1 MLTKHDVSLI
11 TRISY
16 CNLPNELYVNAIYK
30 TADFL
35 EVIKL
40 IDIKLASVR
49 PGHHIADFLFDEYP
63 ADMQSAF
70 DDWMKSNP
78 IKSVDLKEPK

>member
-1 MLTKHDVSLI
+1 MLTKHDVSAI

-16 CNLPNELYVNAIYK
+16 CNLPNDSYVGLIYK

-40 IDIKLASVR
+40 IDIKLIKSGR
-49 PGHHIADFLFDEYP
+49 GNIISLLFEDYP
-63 ADMQSAF
+63 ASMQSAF
-70 DDWMKSNP
+70 DDWMKEEA
-78 IKSVDLKEPK
+78 KKRQY